1 MSQDGGSLII
11 FKGKNQKKS
20 AILSTFYSTIAIQMK
35 LFIFSVLFLLNSAY
49 ATQPPLPAEN
59 VAQIRTSIIDPNT
72 LLLEWQIKPGYFLY
86 QDRFHFKTIKND
98 IFEFTKPKMPK
109 AMVKIDKQ
117 GKSYPVYRT
126 KLTLFPH
133 VIARNPGEATLKINY
148 QGCADS
154 GFCYAPQT
162 QNLILTFD
170 KNLSLIKI
178 DKIDIEQPLSDTQ
191 PITVFSNHHWFITL
205 AIFLGLGLL
214 LAFTP
219 CVLPMVPVLSSIIV
233 GHGNNI
239 STPKAFSLS
248 LSYVLSMSFTYAVFG
263 AVIALM
269 GQNLQHLMQA
279 PSVIITFSLL
289 FIFLG
294 LSMFGLYELKL
305 PTKFQSKFAQISYK
319 QASGH
324 YLGAAIMGCLSTL
337 ILSPCVTAPLIG
349 ALSYIAQE
357 GNIILGISALF
368 MLGLGMGLPL
378 ILIGASLGKWLP
390 HAGHWMNGIKKLFGI
405 ILIGVAITLL
415 ARLFPT
421 IPSTL
426 TLNTPVVVV
435 KTRAEAIHALMDAQ
449 QANKAVLLDFYA
461 DWCVSCKIME
471 ETTFKKSS
479 VKKALENYIII
490 KADVT
495 EHTHEVRALM
505 KKYNIIAPPTLL
517 FFDKNGNEI
526 INKRHIGEI
535 DSKDLIDSL

>member
-1 MSQDGGSLII
+1 
-11 FKGKNQKKS
+11 
-20 AILSTFYSTIAIQMK
+20 
-35 LFIFSVLFLLNSAY
+35 
-49 ATQPPLPAEN
+49 
-59 VAQIRTSIIDPNT
+59 
-72 LLLEWQIKPGYFLY
+72 
-86 QDRFHFKTIKND
+86 
-98 IFEFTKPKMPK
+98 
-109 AMVKIDKQ
+109 
-117 GKSYPVYRT
+117 
-126 KLTLFPH
+126 
-133 VIARNPGEATLKINY
+133 
-148 QGCADS
+148 
-154 GFCYAPQT
+154 
-162 QNLILTFD
+162 
-170 KNLSLIKI
+170 
-178 DKIDIEQPLSDTQ
+178 
-191 PITVFSNHHWFITL
+191 
-205 AIFLGLGLL
+205 
-214 LAFTP
+214 
-219 CVLPMVPVLSSIIV
+219 
-233 GHGNNI
+233 
-239 STPKAFSLS
+239 
-248 LSYVLSMSFTYAVFG
+248 
-263 AVIALM
+263 
-269 GQNLQHLMQA
+269 
-279 PSVIITFSLL
+279 
-289 FIFLG
+289 
-294 LSMFGLYELKL
+294 MFGLYELKL